1 MSPLSSRSVERENVQ
16 IKKDY
21 LVNDLF
27 ATDIPHL
34 MSSPP
39 ESSLSEVNVSADRTN
54 SV

>member
-1 MSPLSSRSVERENVQ
+1 MPLSSRSAEHENVQ

-21 LVNDLF
+21 WANDLF
-27 ATDIPHL
+27 ATNVPYL

-39 ESSLSEVNVSADRTN
+39 ESSLSEVNVCADRAD